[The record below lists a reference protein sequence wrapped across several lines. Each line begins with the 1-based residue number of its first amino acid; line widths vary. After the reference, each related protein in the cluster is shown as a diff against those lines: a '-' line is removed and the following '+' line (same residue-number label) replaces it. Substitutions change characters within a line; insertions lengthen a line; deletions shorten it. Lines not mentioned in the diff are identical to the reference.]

1 MDIIILLILIIAFI
15 IAILS
20 GAPLFTIIGGAAALL
35 FYFVAEGSM
44 TAIIVEMGRLAN
56 APGMIA
62 IPLFIFAG
70 FIFAESNASNR
81 LIKLSNALLGWVPGG
96 LAVVTVIVCTV
107 FTAMTGGAGVT
118 IIACGGILYTALKK
132 NNFNEN
138 FSLGFV
144 TSSASS
150 GVLFVPSLPIIIYGM
165 IAKADITQLFSAGII
180 PGLFIVFLLSA
191 YGIYYGFKNK
201 IPTTPFSL
209 KLLLQALWEIKWVI
223 PLPFVVIG
231 GIYSGFITVGEAA
244 SVSAVY
250 ALISECIIYR
260 EISLKKLFDISIKS
274 MSMVGAVLIVLGAA
288 LGLTNFLVDQ
298 EIPQM
303 LMVTITEHISSKIT
317 FLLVLN
323 VFLLIVGCTM
333 DIFSA
338 IVVVVPLIT
347 PVAAEFGIDPIHLGI
362 IFLANLQ
369 IGYITPPVGMNL
381 FIASLR
387 FNVSVM
393 KLYRMVIPVL
403 ILFILALLIIS
414 YWPNFSLFLLELFGH
429 RTPLLHI

>member
-1 MDIIILLILIIAFI
+1 MEILVIVILVALFIA
-15 IAILS
+15 AILF
-20 GAPLFTIIGGAAALL
+20 GAPLFTIIGGLAVLL
-35 FYFVAEGSM
+35 FHFIADGSM
-44 TAIIVEMGRLAN
+44 SAAIVEMGRLAN

-70 FIFAESNASNR
+70 YVLAESNASTR
-81 LIKLSNALLGWVPGG
+81 LIKVSNALLGWLPGG
-96 LAVVTVIVCTV
+96 LAVVTVVVCTA

-118 IIACGGILYTALKK
+118 IIACGGILYAALK
-132 NNFNEN
+132 NNRYDQN

-165 IAKADITQLFSAGII
+165 IAKTDITQLFIAGVI
-180 PGLFIVFLLSA
+180 PGIFIVFILSG

-209 KLLLQALWEIKWVI
+209 KTLLYALWEIKWII
-223 PLPFVVIG
+223 PLPFIVIG

-250 ALISECIIYR
+250 VLFSECIIYR
-260 EISLKKLFDISIKS
+260 EISLLRLLDIAFKS

-288 LGLTNFLVDQ
+288 LGLTNFFVDQ

-303 LMVTITEHISSKIT
+303 LMVIITEHISNKII

-323 VFLLIVGCTM
+323 GFLLIVGCTM

-347 PVAAEFGIDPIHLGI
+347 PVAAEFGIDPVHLGI
-362 IFLANLQ
+362 IFLVNLQ

-393 KLYRMVIPVL
+393 RLYRMVIPVL
-403 ILFILALLIIS
+403 ILFLLALLIIS
-414 YWPNFSLFLLELFGH
+414 YWPKFSLFLLEFFGQ
-429 RTPLLHI
+429 RAPLLQI

>member
-1 MDIIILLILIIAFI
+1 MEILLIIILIALFI
-15 IAILS
+15 AAVLF
-20 GAPLFTIIGGAAALL
+20 GAPLFSIIGGSAVLL
-35 FYFVAEGSM
+35 FYFIANGSM
-44 TAIIVEMGRLAN
+44 AAIIVEMGRLAN

-62 IPLFIFAG
+62 IPLFIFSG
-70 FIFAESNASNR
+70 YILAESNASSR
-81 LIKLSNALLGWVPGG
+81 LIKASNALLGWLPGG
-96 LAVVTVIVCTV
+96 LTVVTVIVCTA

-118 IIACGGILYTALKK
+118 IIACGGILYSALKK
-132 NNFNEN
+132 NGYDQTFA
-138 FSLGFV
+138 LGFV

-165 IAKADITQLFSAGII
+165 IAKTDITQLFIAGVI
-180 PGLFIVFLLSA
+180 PGVFVVFLLSG

-209 KLLLQALWEIKWVI
+209 KTLLNALWEIKWI
-223 PLPFVVIG
+223 LPLPFIVIG
-231 GIYSGFITVGEAA
+231 GIYSGYITVGEAA

-250 ALISECIIYR
+250 VLISECVIYH
-260 EISLKKLFDISIKS
+260 EISLKQLFDISIKS
-274 MSMVGAVLIVLGAA
+274 MSMVGAILIVLGAA

-303 LMVTITEHISSKIT
+303 LMVIITEHISSKII

-347 PVAAEFGIDPIHLGI
+347 PIAAEFGIDPVHLGI

-381 FIASLR
+381 FISSLR

-393 KLYRMVIPVL
+393 RLYRMVIPAL
-403 ILFILALLIIS
+403 ILFLFALLIIT
-414 YWPNFSLFLLELFGH
+414 YWPKFSLFLLELFGK
-429 RTPLLHI
+429 RTPLLQI

>member
-1 MDIIILLILIIAFI
+1 MDIFIVIILILVFI
-15 IAILS
+15 LAILFGS
-20 GAPLFTIIGGAAALL
+20 PLFTIIGGAAVFL

-44 TAIIVEMGRLAN
+44 SSIIVEMGRLAN

-62 IPLFIFAG
+62 IPLFIFSG

-81 LIKLSNALLGWVPGG
+81 LIKVSNALLGWLPGG
-96 LAVVTVIVCTV
+96 LAVVTVIVCTI

-118 IIACGGILYTALKK
+118 IIACGGILHTALK
-132 NNFNEN
+132 NNGFNEN

-165 IAKADITQLFSAGII
+165 IAKTDITQLFIAGII
-180 PGLFIVFLLSA
+180 PGLFIVFLLSGYGVY
-191 YGIYYGFKNK
+191 YGIKNK
-201 IPTTPFSL
+201 IPTIPFSL
-209 KLLLQALWEIKWVI
+209 KTLLLALWEIKWVI

-250 ALISECIIYR
+250 ALISECAIYR
-260 EISLKKLFDISIKS
+260 EISLNKLFDITIKS

-303 LMVTITEHISSKIT
+303 LMVIITEHISSKII

-338 IVVVVPLIT
+338 IVVVVPLIA
-347 PVAAEFGIDPIHLGI
+347 PVAAKFGIDPVHLGI

-393 KLYRMVIPVL
+393 RLYRMVIPAL
-403 ILFILALLIIS
+403 ILFIIALLIIS
-414 YWPNFSLFLLELFGH
+414 YWPKFSLFLLELVGQ
-429 RTPLLHI
+429 RVPLLQI

>member
-1 MDIIILLILIIAFI
+1 MDLFIPIILIIAFI
-15 IAILS
+15 IAILC

-35 FYFVAEGSM
+35 FYFISNGSM

-62 IPLFIFAG
+62 IPLFIFTG
-70 FIFAESNASNR
+70 FVFAESNASSR
-81 LIKLSNALLGWVPGG
+81 LIKLSNAMLGWMPGG

-118 IIACGGILYTALKK
+118 IIACGGILLLALKK
-132 NNFNEN
+132 NKFDEN

-150 GVLFVPSLPIIIYGM
+150 GILFVPSLPIIIYGM
-165 IAKADITQLFSAGII
+165 IAKTDITQLFIAGVI
-180 PGLFIVFLLSA
+180 PGLLIVFLLSG

-201 IPTTPFSL
+201 VPTTPFSL
-209 KLLLQALWEIKWVI
+209 KSLLTALYEIKWI
-223 PLPFVVIG
+223 FPLPFLVIG

-244 SVSAVY
+244 SVAAVY
-250 ALISECIIYR
+250 ALISECAIYR
-260 EISLKKLFDISIKS
+260 EISLKKLFDITVKS

-303 LMVTITEHISSKIT
+303 VMVLITDHISSKLL

-323 VFLLIVGCTM
+323 IFLLIVGCAM

-347 PVAAEFGIDPIHLGI
+347 PVAAQFGIDPVHLGI

-369 IGYITPPVGMNL
+369 IGYITPPIGMNL

-393 KLYRMVIPVL
+393 KLYRMIIPALVL
-403 ILFILALLIIS
+403 LLVALLLIS
-414 YWPNFSLFLLELFGH
+414 YWPEFSLFLLDVFGK
-429 RTPLLHI
+429 RVPLLEI